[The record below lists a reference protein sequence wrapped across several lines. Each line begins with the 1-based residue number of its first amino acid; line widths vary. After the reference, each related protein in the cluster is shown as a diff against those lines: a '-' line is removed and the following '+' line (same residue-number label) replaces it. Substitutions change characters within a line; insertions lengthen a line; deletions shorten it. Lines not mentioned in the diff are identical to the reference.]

1 MPDGTAS
8 ATAVPQFTA
17 NMDYQRVHPVTTS
30 LEPWILGGIGGIV
43 VLWANAEW
51 RLTGVA
57 AIVQEYG
64 RKESR
69 RKLNGR
75 ADDALA
81 EIRYGLA
88 LAKIPEPALLSC
100 IAARVGDLADLRNC
114 VAHGVWLNDANL
126 GLSHCNAL
134 PVSGMWR
141 ARPLQRRRY
150 PNQCLC
156 LLNGSRTKATQML
169 GFIEDTKRLE
179 RELRALIGE

>member
-1 MPDGTAS
+1 MTDEFVFPPHHEPMPNGTVS
-8 ATAVPQFTA
+8 ATAVLQFTA
-17 NMDYQRVHPVTTS
+17 NMDYQRVHPVATF
-30 LEPWILGGIGGIV
+30 LEPWILEGIGGIV

-57 AIVQEYG
+57 AIVQDYG

-100 IAARVGDLADLRNC
+100 IATRV
-114 VAHGVWLNDANL
+114 
-126 GLSHCNAL
+126 
-134 PVSGMWR
+134 
-141 ARPLQRRRY
+141 
-150 PNQCLC
+150 
-156 LLNGSRTKATQML
+156 
-169 GFIEDTKRLE
+169 
-179 RELRALIGE
+179 